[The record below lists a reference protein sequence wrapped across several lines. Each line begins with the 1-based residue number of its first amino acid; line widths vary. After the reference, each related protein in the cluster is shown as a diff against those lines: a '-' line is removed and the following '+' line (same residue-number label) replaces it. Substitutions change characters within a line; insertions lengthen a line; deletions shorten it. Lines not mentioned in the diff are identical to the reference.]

1 MCINNVYNL
10 KYQVETNDDIKRI
23 ILCQNL
29 LTKVESDFAA
39 LMQVLFQKTA
49 HIQTAV
55 IAPLK
60 IFLKCGICKELIIQV
75 ITISSLLFYSIGYH
89 H

>member
-29 LTKVESDFAA
+29 LTKEESDFAA
-39 LMQVLFQKTA
+39 LMKVLFQKTA
-49 HIQTAV
+49 RIQTAV

-60 IFLKCGICKELIIQV
+60 IILKCGICKELIIQV
-75 ITISSLLFYSIGYH
+75 TLNSLLFYSIGYH